1 MKPEPISSQTE
12 WSLPITWILLL
23 AGISIFLGARYG
35 WWWLGIF
42 GAVYLAVAIAS
53 VAIRGRKDSE
63 KKALLK
69 TLQLPLYGLFHIES
83 IEQSSIGGYLYDIV
97 PDFEHTYDAT
107 QQREII
113 TSMEAAISDPDLDFS
128 EVVPDSP
135 FSNDEIRTHLEE
147 TLKRLRSRE

>member
-12 WSLPITWILLL
+12 WSLPIMWTLLL
-23 AGISIFLGARYG
+23 VGIATFLGARYG

-53 VAIRGRKDSE
+53 VVIRGRKDPE
-63 KKALLK
+63 KKALLE
-69 TLQLPLYGLFHIES
+69 TLQIPLYGLFHIES

-97 PDFEHTYDAT
+97 PNFKDTYDTT

-113 TSMEAAISDPDLDFS
+113 KSMEAAISDPDLDFS
-128 EVVPDSP
+128 EVVSDLP